1 MPFEMTSIAPA
12 FPQKKYLLLPI
23 LLLLL
28 LTGCEGDASKD
39 TEYERPNV
47 LFIFTDDQTYT
58 SVAALGN
65 DEIETPNLDRLVN
78 NGTTFTHAYN
88 MGAWQGAVCLA
99 SRAMMNSGR
108 SVWRAHDWSNRLR
121 TGDTTE
127 VSQSWGRL
135 MQEAGYVT
143 YMSGKWHVDAP
154 AESMYEYTNHI
165 RPGMPP
171 DGYNFGRI
179 EAMFKRFDMDP
190 PVDTIDAY
198 FPAGYNRPLSE
209 DDKRYD
215 PTDPKLGG
223 FWLGGKHWSEVLAD
237 DGEDFLAQA
246 AEDDRPFFMYLA
258 FNAPH
263 DPKQAPAEYID
274 KYTPGEL
281 AVPISFQPL
290 HPNKEKIGNGR
301 NLRDEAL
308 APFPRTEYAIRKQR
322 AEYYALITHLDAQ
335 VGRIL
340 AALQKTGKADN
351 TLIMF
356 TADHGLAMGR
366 HGLMGKQNLYD
377 HSVRVPLVIGGP
389 GIPKGGKVDTDVYLQ
404 DVMAT
409 ALDAADVDKPDYV
422 EFNSLLP
429 LIQDSKAEGLDAVY
443 GAYVNWQRSIR
454 KDGYKLVVYPQVPQ
468 LLLFDL
474 NADPEEI
481 NNLAADQPERVAT
494 LFAGLLEL
502 QATYGDTLGLRLEDY

>member
-1 MPFEMTSIAPA
+1 MRFIASCVPA
-12 FPQKKYLLLPI
+12 LLFF
-23 LLLLL
+23 LL
-28 LTGCEGDASKD
+28 LTSCGESADNTATD
-39 TEYERPNV
+39 ERPNV

-58 SVAALGN
+58 SIAALGN

-78 NGTTFTHAYN
+78 GGTTFTHAYN
-88 MGAWQGAVCLA
+88 MGAWNGAVCLA

-108 SVWRAHDWSNRLR
+108 SVWRAHEQSRRYAANE
-121 TGDTTE
+121 TGAR
-127 VSQSWGRL
+127 QQAWGPL
-135 MQEAGYVT
+135 MAGAGYAT

-154 AESMYEYTNHI
+154 APEVFETTSHI

-171 DGYNFGRI
+171 DGYEHAKI
-179 EAMFKRFDMDP
+179 QAMFKRHDMNP
-190 PVDTIDAY
+190 PEDTIVAY
-198 FPAGYNRPLSE
+198 HPPGYNRPLGE
-209 DDKRYD
+209 DDDSYD
-215 PTDPKLGG
+215 PTDPKFGG
-223 FWLGGKHWSEVLAD
+223 FWGGGKHWSEVLAD
-237 DGEDFLAQA
+237 DGEAFLAQA
-246 AEDDRPFFMYLA
+246 AKDDRPFFMYLA

-281 AVPISFQPL
+281 AVPTSFQPL
-290 HPNKEKIGNGR
+290 YPNKEQIGNGR

-308 APFPRTEYAIRKQR
+308 APFPRTEYAVRKQK

-340 AALQKTGKADN
+340 AALDKTGKADN
-351 TLIMF
+351 TLILF

-366 HGLMGKQNLYD
+366 HGLLGKQNLYD

-389 GIPKGGKVDTDVYLQ
+389 GIPKGGKINTDVYLQ

-409 ALDAADVDKPDYV
+409 ALDVAGVDKPDYV

-429 LIQDSKAEGLDAVY
+429 LIKNPEAGGLDAVY

-474 NADPEEI
+474 NTDPEEM
-481 NNLAADQPERVAT
+481 NNLAAAQPERVET

-502 QATYGDTLGLRLEDY
+502 QAAYGDTLGLRLEDF